1 MRRLVAI
8 GLIWLGCAV
17 AWMVLGSSLVVRSGE
32 ASSSLTREVATLWG
46 SAIDQRPPG
55 AFFSGDKGGRVDAP
69 LVGSDVAVKLDLEQ
83 RKKGLEWFPTYG
95 ADLRAHYT
103 FSNPSDAPQQVVV
116 ELPLRGDGA
125 IYDGFEVQG
134 DDGARV
140 DADVRNGT
148 ARWTT
153 TFPAHAKRRFFVAY
167 KTRGTSSFR
176 YEPTSGTGQ
185 VRDFQLVVDGNF
197 ENVDFPAGSISP
209 TEHHAAGGRWHG
221 EWRFKTL
228 VASAPIGI
236 DLPKRIDPGPL
247 AARITFFAPVGLLF
261 FFFVVAILGVATER
275 EIHPLNF
282 FFLGCSFFA
291 FHLLFA
297 YLVDHV
303 AIAPSFAIASLVS
316 VALSVSYARLFTG
329 WRFALRELG
338 LSQLI
343 YLVLFSFSFFWTGFT
358 GLAIT
363 VGAILTL
370 FVMMQITG
378 RTSWKRV
385 DERRPGCAA
394 PYRCAAEAPE

>member
-8 GLIWLGCAV
+8 GLIWVGCAI
-17 AWMVLGSSLVVRSGE
+17 AWMVLGSSLVVRSGG
-32 ASSSLTREVATLWG
+32 ASSSLTREVSTLWG
-46 SAIDQRPPG
+46 SPIDQRPPT
-55 AFFSGDKGGRVDAP
+55 ASFSDDTGKPANAP
-69 LVGSDVAVKLDLEQ
+69 LVASDITVKLELEQ
-83 RKKGLEWFPTYG
+83 RKKGLEWFPTYA
-95 ADLRAHYT
+95 ADLRASYT
-103 FSNPSDAPQQVVV
+103 FENPTDAPREVAV

-125 IYDGFEVQG
+125 IYDGFDVT
-134 DDGARV
+134 DDAGSV
-140 DADVRNGT
+140 DAQVSGGS
-148 ARWTT
+148 ARWTAT
-153 TFPAHAKRRFFVAY
+153 LAPHAQRRFRIAE
-167 KTRGTSSFR
+167 KTRGTASFR

-185 VRDFQLVVDGNF
+185 VRNFHLAVDGNF

-221 EWRFKTL
+221 EWRFKSL

-261 FFFVVAILGVATER
+261 FFFVVAILGVATGR

-303 AIAPSFAIASLVS
+303 AIAPSFAVASLVS

-338 LSQLI
+338 VSQLI

-378 RTSWKRV
+378 ATRWNRV

-394 PYRCAAEAPE
+394 PYRCAAEVTPE